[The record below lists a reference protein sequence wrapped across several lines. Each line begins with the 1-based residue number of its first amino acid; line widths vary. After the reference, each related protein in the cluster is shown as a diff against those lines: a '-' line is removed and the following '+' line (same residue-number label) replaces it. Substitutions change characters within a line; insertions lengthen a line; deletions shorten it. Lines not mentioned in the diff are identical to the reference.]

1 MPNTTPTAAEIAA
14 ATVEYQKQKDVLSL
28 LNDQFDE
35 IESSLTDIA
44 TKQIQFVKSSEAGK
58 RQISELKSIYNSLS
72 KTART
77 LSSYTE
83 DFSNGLL
90 ETKDISKTLRDI
102 SRDEDRIQRQINLA
116 AKDKNVKLF
125 GQLQLELKQ
134 LDAEKEAALILK
146 EQNELI
152 DEATGLTGKLLKGL
166 EKLPIIG
173 ESINFGEINQNMRQ
187 AAGNSNVFA
196 AGLKTAGKQLKEGL
210 KDPLVQAAA
219 LAVIYKKIWDLNKD
233 LDQTLTDQARQLG
246 ISKEASKELYDRAFA
261 YSNTTKDSFVTAER
275 ITKSAMELKSVLNS
289 SVDLGDK
296 NAEAAAR
303 FSHYYGLSAE
313 SGAKLVELGIEQG
326 QNGLDILNVTAR
338 TYNEQKRQN
347 GGTLQLQK
355 VLDKVSGTS
364 SDILVK
370 FKGNTQALVAAV
382 MNADRLGLSLDKVD
396 QIGESLLNFESSIEN
411 ELKAEL
417 LTGKAINLEKA
428 REAALSGDLTKLTNE
443 VAQQVG
449 NIHNFEKMNVIQRKA
464 YAEAFG
470 MTVQDMSTM
479 LRKQEFEAKL
489 GDKAK
494 ASAEE
499 QLKYAK
505 EHNIE
510 ISDAVRQQLEQKSL
524 ADEQKE
530 IFDKLRQ
537 ILVKITSGPMLTL
550 FHQME
555 KILGFVGKML
565 SGFGSITGGGL
576 GNALGAALLTLPAAF
591 MVMKALRGT
600 RLNPMIVELA
610 GAGKAGMAPAMG
622 SSMGGGTGMT
632 WNQYQKSVAGQ
643 GLNSAQRAAGFQ
655 QYKAGLGAIPA
666 GAGGG
671 LRGFMG
677 SGMGLGLAGMGVGM
691 LTAGVTSNME
701 AGGGKTAVGA
711 LGGAASGALMGA
723 AFGPW
728 GAAIGGLIGG
738 IGGLVSGLE
747 EDRAKRKA
755 EEAAK
760 RDADKKTNDLLE
772 SLAVR
777 PVNIQVG
784 PEKMNNALNQYGK
797 SALEN

>member
-210 KDPLVQAAA
+210 KDPLIQAAA

-246 ISKEASKELYDRAFA
+246 VSKELSKELYDQAYA
-261 YSNTTKDSFVTAER
+261 YSNTTEDSFVTAER
-275 ITKSAMELKSVLNS
+275 LTKAGLELRGALNS
-289 SVDLGDK
+289 SVDLGNQ

-313 SGAKLVELGIEQG
+313 SGAKLVELGVEQG
-326 QNGLDILNVTAR
+326 QNGLDILNITAK

-443 VAQQVG
+443 IAQQVG

-479 LRKQEFEAKL
+479 LRKQEFEVKL

-510 ISDAVRQQLEQKSL
+510 VADAVRQQLEQKSL

-530 IFDKLRQ
+530 IMDKLRG

-610 GAGKAGMAPAMG
+610 GAGKAGMTPTMGPAGTAGGTFYKGGQFLPGGGRAPAGGITVPAPGMAG
-622 SSMGGGTGMT
+622 TGGGF
-632 WNQYQKSVAGQ
+632 K
-643 GLNSAQRAAGFQ
+643 
-655 QYKAGLGAIPA
+655 
-666 GAGGG
+666 
-671 LRGFMG
+671 GFMG

-691 LTAGVTSNME
+691 LTSAITSNME
-701 AGGGKTAVGA
+701 AGEGKTAVGA
-711 LGGAASGALMGA
+711 LGGAASGALIGSA
-723 AFGPW
+723 ILPGI
-728 GAAIGGLIGG
+728 GTAIGGLIGG

-755 EEAAK
+755 EEVSK
-760 RDADKKTNDLLE
+760 REAEKKTQDLMEQL
-772 SLAVR
+772 SVR
-777 PVNIQVG
+777 PI
-784 PEKMNNALNQYGK
+784 ALNVSNDTIGK
-797 SALEN
+797 WNTYSQQNGANSKLA

>member
-116 AKDKNVKLF
+116 YKDKNAKLL
-125 GQLQLELKQ
+125 GQLQLELQQ
-134 LDAEKEAALILK
+134 LDAEKKAALTLK

-152 DEATGLTGKLLKGL
+152 DEATGLTGNLLKGL
-166 EKLPIIG
+166 AKLPIIG

-210 KDPLVQAAA
+210 KDPLIQAAA
-219 LAVIYKKIWDLNKD
+219 LAIIYKKIWDLNKD

-246 ISKEASKELYDRAFA
+246 VSKELSKELYDQAYA

-275 ITKSAMELKSVLNS
+275 LTKAGLELRGALNS
-289 SVDLGDK
+289 SVDLGNQ

-313 SGAKLVELGIEQG
+313 SGAKLVELGVEQG
-326 QNGLDILNVTAR
+326 QNGLDILNITAK

-510 ISDAVRQQLEQKSL
+510 VADAVRQQLEQKSL

-530 IFDKLRQ
+530 IMDKLRQ

-600 RLNPMIVELA
+600 RINPMVVEIA
-610 GAGKAGMAPAMG
+610 GGAGMGVKPGMTPTMGPAGTAGGTFYKGGQFLPGGGRAPAGGITVPSPGMAG
-622 SSMGGGTGMT
+622 TGGGF
-632 WNQYQKSVAGQ
+632 K
-643 GLNSAQRAAGFQ
+643 
-655 QYKAGLGAIPA
+655 
-666 GAGGG
+666 
-671 LRGFMG
+671 GFMG

-701 AGGGKTAVGA
+701 AGEGKTAVGA

-777 PVNIQVG
+777 PINLQVG